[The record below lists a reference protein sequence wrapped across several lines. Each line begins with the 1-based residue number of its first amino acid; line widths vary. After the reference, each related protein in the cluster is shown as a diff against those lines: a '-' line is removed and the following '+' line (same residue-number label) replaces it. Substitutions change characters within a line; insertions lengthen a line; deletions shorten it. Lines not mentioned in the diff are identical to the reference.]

1 MHIGNVLEKDKG
13 IAAGIA
19 DGISDSLTSA
29 LASLDSIILGKG
41 PQLRLA
47 LACLIARGH
56 LLIEDLPG
64 VGKTTLAHALARVL
78 GLTYQRI
85 QFTSDM
91 LPADIVGVSIY
102 RPEDGRF
109 DFHPGPVFSQLVL
122 ADEVNRA
129 TPKAQS
135 ALLEA
140 MQEGQVTVDGA
151 SHTLPEPFFVVATQ
165 NPGNQIGTFPL
176 PESQLDRFL
185 MRIELGYPDE
195 AAERQLLA
203 GHDTRVALAGL
214 EPALGP
220 DDVVRLQRAV
230 DAVKVSEP
238 LIDYIQALVR
248 YTRES
253 GDFPAGLSPRGA
265 IALTR
270 AARAVALVEGREAV
284 FPDDVQA
291 VFTPVAA
298 HRLTTDELDRSR
310 RPEEIGRHVLES
322 VAIP

>member
-1 MHIGNVLEKDKG
+1 MHIGNVLEKDNA
-13 IAAGIA
+13 ID
-19 DGISDSLTSA
+19 DGIGDALTSA

-195 AAERQLLA
+195 AAERRLLA
-203 GHDTRVALAGL
+203 GHDTRLALAGL

-270 AARAVALVEGREAV
+270 AARAIALVEGREAV

-291 VFTPVAA
+291 VFTAVAA
-298 HRLTTDELDRSR
+298 HRLTTDELDRRR

>member
-1 MHIGNVLEKDKG
+1 MRIGNVLEKENG
-13 IAAGIA
+13 
-19 DGISDSLTSA
+19 LTAETGDA
-29 LASLDSIILGKG
+29 LAAALDSLDSIILGKG

-185 MRIELGYPDE
+185 MRIELGYPGE
-195 AAERQLLA
+195 EAERQLIA
-203 GHDTRVALAGL
+203 GRDTRVALSEL
-214 EPALGP
+214 EPALTP
-220 DDVVRLQRAV
+220 EAVVRLQRAV
-230 DAVKVSEP
+230 DEVKVSEP

-270 AARAVALVEGREAV
+270 AARAIALVEGREAV

-291 VFTPVAA
+291 VFTAVAA
-298 HRLTTDELDRSR
+298 HRLTTDELSGRR

>member
-1 MHIGNVLEKDKG
+1 MHIGNVLEKENGLSAETGD
-13 IAAGIA
+13 A
-19 DGISDSLTSA
+19 LTSA
-29 LASLDSIILGKG
+29 LAALDSIILGKG

-109 DFHPGPVFSQLVL
+109 DFHPGPIFSQLVL

-151 SHTLPEPFFVVATQ
+151 SHNLPEPFFVVATQ

-195 AAERQLLA
+195 RAERRLLA
-203 GHDTRVALAGL
+203 GRDTRLALDEL
-214 EPALGP
+214 QPALTP
-220 DDVVRLQRAV
+220 ETVVALQRAV

-270 AARAVALVEGREAV
+270 AARAIALVEGREAV

-291 VFTPVAA
+291 VFTAVAA
-298 HRLTTDELDRSR
+298 HRLTTDELDRR
-310 RPEEIGRHVLES
+310 RHPEEIGRHVLES

>member
-13 IAAGIA
+13 IGDA
-19 DGISDSLTSA
+19 LTSA

-140 MQEGQVTVDGA
+140 MQEGQVTVDGD

-195 AAERQLLA
+195 TAERQLLA
-203 GHDTRVALAGL
+203 GHDTRAALAGL
-214 EPALGP
+214 EPVLGP
-220 DDVVRLQRAV
+220 GDVVRLQRAV
-230 DAVKVSEP
+230 DAVRVSEP

-270 AARAVALVEGREAV
+270 AARAIALVEGREAV

-291 VFTPVAA
+291 VFTAVAA
-298 HRLTTDELDRSR
+298 HRLTTDELDRRR

>member
-1 MHIGNVLEKDKG
+1 MHIGNVLETKG
-13 IAAGIA
+13 GTTA
-19 DGISDSLTSA
+19 DDRVSLADA
-29 LASLDSIILGKG
+29 LDALDSIVLGKK

-78 GLTYQRI
+78 GLSYQRI

-109 DFHPGPVFSQLVL
+109 DFHPGPVFAQLVL

-140 MQEGQVTVDGA
+140 MQEGQVTVDGS
-151 SHTLPEPFFVVATQ
+151 SHALPMPFFVVATQ
-165 NPGNQIGTFPL
+165 NPGDQIGTFPL

-185 MRIELGYPDE
+185 MRIELGYPGEDE
-195 AAERQLLA
+195 ERRLIA
-203 GHDTRVALAGL
+203 GRDTRVALDELTPVLDA
-214 EPALGP
+214 AT
-220 DDVVRLQRAV
+220 VVRLQQAV
-230 DAVKVSEP
+230 DEVHVSEP

-248 YTRES
+248 FTRDS
-253 GDFPAGLSPRGA
+253 GEFRTGLSPRGA
-265 IALTR
+265 IALSR
-270 AARAVALVEGREAV
+270 AARAVALVHGRDAV
-284 FPDDVQA
+284 YPDDLQA
-291 VFTPVAA
+291 VFTAVAA
-298 HRLTTDELDRSR
+298 HRLSSERTADGT
-310 RPEEIGRHVLES
+310 RPDEIGRHVLES

>member
-1 MHIGNVLEKDKG
+1 MHIGNVLEKDNA
-13 IAAGIA
+13 ID
-19 DGISDSLTSA
+19 DGIGDALTSA

-151 SHTLPEPFFVVATQ
+151 SHALPEPFFVVATQ

-195 AAERQLLA
+195 AAERRLLA
-203 GHDTRVALAGL
+203 GHDTRVVLAGL
-214 EPALGP
+214 KPALGP

-270 AARAVALVEGREAV
+270 AARAIALVEGREAV

-291 VFTPVAA
+291 VFTAVAA
-298 HRLTTDELDRSR
+298 HRLTTDELDRRR